1 MFQKLEKH
9 AAAVGGKIAQQILGF
24 ITAALTET
32 VYDIM
37 QNILSVYAL

>member
-24 ITAALTET
+24 IMAALTET